1 MPRKMSDA
9 QYRDYRKF
17 QQAAGEMR
25 KEGKTE
31 AQIDVA
37 AKLPDE
43 RMAARKL
50 RREAGGESLLKPYGM
65 GRQPNPRGGGK

>member
-1 MPRKMSDA
+1 
-9 QYRDYRKF
+9 
-17 QQAAGEMR
+17 MR